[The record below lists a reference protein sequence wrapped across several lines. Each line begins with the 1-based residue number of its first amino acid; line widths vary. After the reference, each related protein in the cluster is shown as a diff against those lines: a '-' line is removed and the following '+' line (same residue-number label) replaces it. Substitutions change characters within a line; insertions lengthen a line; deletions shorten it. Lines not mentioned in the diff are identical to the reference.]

1 MCTAMHEGKGMNK
14 NPNSQENNGKSEE
27 KTDRI
32 GTAMAEATSG

>member
-1 MCTAMHEGKGMNK
+1 MHEGKGMNK